1 MSIMPKDMQASDIYN
16 QLAIV
21 SGLSD
26 QQLQQMTQ
34 DPSMGWMAGIV
45 AQQRADMRT
54 PTPPP
59 PQGTVIGNKLAQ
71 LQAPQGLPAGMGNQQ
86 AMMGMAQAD
95 PMAAGIAAA
104 PENVQGAAT
113 GGLMALAQGG
123 PVRGFNGE
131 EDSWVNMIP
140 HTESG
145 TNIYDRYSLGELAD
159 ATGDLNQYLG
169 SKIYHGIAELP
180 PVKAA
185 AERWGKRFSKA
196 EDVQEGRSSYDP
208 EEQRIMDL
216 PASIQQRLAA
226 GEPLN
231 RPEDVEGYKGVDKD
245 TGIKKVAKAEP
256 AKKAQEGIKAAQP
269 DTQKV
274 AAKGPGIPAA
284 RRASDP
290 GFDEAD
296 MGLPAANRTG
306 QAGPSGNLY
315 RTINDP
321 EISSEKSI
329 QSIMD
334 ALGTPYAMSA
344 ELKAQMEKE
353 QASSA
358 EGRMVRS
365 ALAGIGAA
373 LATPTEHASRA
384 IGTGLVAGVN
394 QFQQE
399 QDPEKL
405 RNAMLQ
411 EAMTEDQAGSALRKE
426 AGLEFLKQK
435 SAKAAKSEEHTFQLA
450 KQKMVDDARVLAAQI
465 KAAGGGKTPQELEDK
480 LVEKLTGIYGIT
492 LTPAEIRNAARQLSL
507 SSSTYGGAANTGMQ
521 PLGRI
526 TSSGGL
532 QLFNTAG

>member
-16 QLAIV
+16 QLAMV

-26 QQLQQMTQ
+26 QQLQQVSQ
-34 DPSMGWMAGIV
+34 DPSLGWMAGIV
-45 AQQRADMRT
+45 AQNRAEMRT
-54 PTPPP
+54 PTPPQ

-71 LQAPQGLPAGMGNQQ
+71 LQAPQGLPAGMDNQQ
-86 AMMGMAQAD
+86 AMMAN
-95 PMAAGIAAA
+95 PMGAGIAAA
-104 PENVQGAAT
+104 PENIPGAAT

-123 PVRGFNGE
+123 PVRGFSGE

-145 TNIYDRYSLGELAD
+145 TNIYDNYSLGELAS

-169 SKIYHGIAELP
+169 SKIYHGIADLP

-185 AERWGKRFSKA
+185 AERWGKRFAKA
-196 EDVQEGRSSYDP
+196 EDVQEGRTSYDP

-216 PASIQQRLAA
+216 PASIKEKLAA

-231 RPEDVEGYKGVDKD
+231 RPEDVAGYKGLDKE
-245 TGIKKVAKAEP
+245 TGAKKNPKAEP
-256 AKKAQEGIKAAQP
+256 SKEAKEGIKAAQP
-269 DTQKV
+269 DAQKV
-274 AAKGPGIPAA
+274 AAKGQGIPAA
-284 RRASDP
+284 GRQTS
-290 GFDEAD
+290 GFEGDAGFVGPTSPA
-296 MGLPAANRTG
+296 GLPALSRTG
-306 QAGPSGNLY
+306 GSGDLY
-315 RTINDP
+315 RTVNDP
-321 EISSEKSI
+321 SVSSEKSI
-329 QSIMD
+329 QGIME

-344 ELKAQMEKE
+344 ELKSKMEKE
-353 QASSA
+353 QAASS

-365 ALAGIGAA
+365 LLSGLGAA

-394 QFQQE
+394 QYEQE
-399 QDPEKL
+399 RDPEQL

-411 EAMTEDQAGSALRKE
+411 QAMAEEQGPSTQRHE
-426 AGLEFLKQK
+426 AGLEFLKQRAAQ
-435 SAKAAKSEEHTFQLA
+435 SAKSEEHQFQIA
-450 KQKMVDDARVLAAQI
+450 KQKMIDDARIYAAQI

-480 LVEKLTGIYGIT
+480 LVEKLTGIYGVT
-492 LTPAEIRNAARQLSL
+492 LTPTEIRTAARQLSGAG
-507 SSSTYGGAANTGMQ
+507 SMYGGATNTGMQ